1 MPPPKRSLIQPA
13 VADIGRKADIIPGAE
28 PDLQVPGKGV
38 SADRGRVIPVC
49 EPFLNGN
56 EARYVEQCLRTNW
69 ISSAGQFIVDFER
82 EFARVCGARYGVA
95 TTSGTTALHLALT
108 IMGIGPGDEVII
120 PTFTMIAS
128 ANTVRHTG
136 AWPVLVDS
144 ERETWNMD
152 VAKIEEK
159 IGENTKAIMVVHTY
173 GHPCDMDPIQ
183 ALADKYGLFILEDAA
198 EAHGAEYKGRKIGGI
213 GDAACFSFY
222 ANKIITTGEGGMIT
236 TNDREFYEK
245 ASNLRDHSFSR
256 ERHFWHK
263 YVAFNFRM
271 TNMAAAVGLAQV
283 EQFDDLVSRRIRHAE
298 RYSAALQDVAGLTLP
313 PVTAGIKNVFWM
325 YGLMVEDEFGI
336 SRDELRLRLAQ
347 RGVETRTFFIPIHL
361 QPVYY
366 EHFKGQE
373 FPVAEELCQKGLYL
387 PSAGGLTDE
396 EIDFVCQSVKECRG

>member
-1 MPPPKRSLIQPA
+1 MA
-13 VADIGRKADIIPGAE
+13 IIPGSE
-28 PDLQVPGKGV
+28 PDLPVPGKGV

-69 ISSAGQFIVDFER
+69 ISSAGRFIVDFER

-108 IMGIGPGDEVII
+108 IMGVGPGDEVIV

-144 ERETWNMD
+144 ERGTWNMD
-152 VAKIEEK
+152 AAKIEEK
-159 IGENTKAIMVVHTY
+159 ISDKTKAIMVMHTY

-183 ALADKYGLFILEDAA
+183 RLADKHGLFVLEDAA
-198 EAHGAEYKGRKIGGI
+198 EAHGAEYKGRKIGGL

-236 TNDREFYEK
+236 TNDKEFYEK
-245 ASNLRDHSFSR
+245 AANLRDHSFSR

-283 EQFDDLVSRRIRHAE
+283 EQFDDLVNRRIRHAG
-298 RYSAALQDVAGLTLP
+298 RYSSALKDVEGLTLP
-313 PVTAGIKNVFWM
+313 PVTEGIKNVFWM
-325 YGLMVEDEFGI
+325 YGLLVEEAFGI
-336 SRDELRLRLAQ
+336 GRDELRLRLAQ
-347 RGVETRTFFIPIHL
+347 RGIETRTFFIPIHL

-366 EHFKGQE
+366 NHFEGQE
-373 FPVAEELCQKGLYL
+373 FPVAEALCQKGLYL
-387 PSAGGLTDE
+387 PSAGGLTDA
-396 EIDFVCQSVKECRG
+396 EIDFVCQAIRECRG